1 MNHERDGLRF
11 SAQWIP
17 NRSGYLLLIA
27 CMGIA
32 YFIFII
38 GAVVDVLWLLF
49 IGLIIVLVPSIAFL
63 LASIG
68 TYAYVTKASVTVCV
82 FGIPVKRMD
91 PSRLK
96 LICAVSN
103 GHDPVLCLSQYSEA
117 ELADLQEKRLLKGL
131 FTRHEV
137 PFRKRTADWR
147 RTFAREY
154 LNWLLWHPLK
164 SVSSPKFLFLNMDQA
179 APALIRELFPM
190 VSSRN
195 YLEKVYLY
203 EKPEQVPTMALELHP
218 KAAQLLPEGVRV
230 LEKEKAVWFLPAH
243 QIKTIL
249 RLDRFVSQSK
259 VESEHSA
266 RLVACA
272 LTRQE
277 LLALAE
283 KAPARIPLTAGADAA
298 IVTYCMN
305 RVRAWKKTDLQM
317 CPLFYCEKNEK
328 ALRKLYPQAQWIDI
342 SATWQTDFDPI
353 QTL

>member
-49 IGLIIVLVPSIAFL
+49 IGLIIVFVPSIAFL

-137 PFRKRTADWR
+137 PFRKRTADCR

-164 SVSSPKFLFLNMDQA
+164 SVSSP
-179 APALIRELFPM
+179 
-190 VSSRN
+190 
-195 YLEKVYLY
+195 
-203 EKPEQVPTMALELHP
+203 
-218 KAAQLLPEGVRV
+218 
-230 LEKEKAVWFLPAH
+230 
-243 QIKTIL
+243 
-249 RLDRFVSQSK
+249 
-259 VESEHSA
+259 
-266 RLVACA
+266 
-272 LTRQE
+272 
-277 LLALAE
+277 
-283 KAPARIPLTAGADAA
+283 
-298 IVTYCMN
+298 
-305 RVRAWKKTDLQM
+305 
-317 CPLFYCEKNEK
+317 
-328 ALRKLYPQAQWIDI
+328 
-342 SATWQTDFDPI
+342 
-353 QTL
+353 